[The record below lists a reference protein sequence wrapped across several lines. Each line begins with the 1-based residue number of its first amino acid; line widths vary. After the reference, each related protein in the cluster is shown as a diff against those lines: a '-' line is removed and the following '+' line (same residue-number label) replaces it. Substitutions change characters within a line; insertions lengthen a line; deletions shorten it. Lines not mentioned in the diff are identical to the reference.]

1 MYFCKSLSLIA
12 LSFLSC
18 SPLALANDQSV
29 ILGKLPSNS
38 EMVVYTPDINELVAE
53 IAVYAGKFEADA
65 DDISL
70 ANLCKKLAEQWQL
83 GQELVLDE
91 SKPAALAFTS
101 LMAAD
106 KSWLLYLPVKDKQ
119 AFLDGIPAEK
129 KLESGV
135 YRFTD
140 MSYMTSVEDYLLFGA
155 NEFNLNTAIKG
166 NVGFETLASTL
177 SDMEQSDITIYAD
190 LTNVMNVGR
199 LMVPAALMN
208 VPDLQS
214 NPDLASRVQKMIMAG
229 TEINRISWSIDFQEA
244 GIVTH
249 SNISVLSGGELARHI
264 KDYNKL
270 NFSDMASLPDGEMTY
285 VSGISVSPEMVK
297 CYFNSVFDLAAVAAP
312 HYRTPE
318 MQKCM
323 SNISTLVNTVFDN
336 YGAEMGPVVAA
347 NYLAAKEGLSPDKRV
362 MSVSATDIKPEVIDS
377 IWKVFVESD
386 LSPMVNIRSVE
397 FEAGVIGDCPYST
410 IFYTLNQPVAENS
423 YLNTDLDVYF
433 GRTVDNLMVQA
444 LDKDAFSEV
453 VSLASSEKKLTDSVL
468 YKKATDMLPSSANLY
483 FVADVNNL
491 VDNFIATYNLQAGQ
505 IAEKQPEMALPL
517 AFVGPAINAAES
529 LDGIAGLSVEIN
541 DGFIRYNCFCDQEA
555 IDSVVST
562 VEKMKELS
570 GNNGGPGQG
579 GQDPVSEL

>member
-1 MYFCKSLSLIA
+1 MNFRKSLSLIV
-12 LSFLSC
+12 LSYFSC
-18 SPLALANDQSV
+18 SILAFANDQSV

-38 EMVVYTPDINELVAE
+38 EMVVYTPDVAGLVSE
-53 IAVYAGKFEADA
+53 IAGYAGKFEADTK
-65 DDISL
+65 DISL
-70 ANLCKKLAEQWQL
+70 ANLCKQLTEQWQL

-91 SKPAALAFTS
+91 NRPTALAFTS

-119 AFLDGIPAEK
+119 AFLDGIAADK

-140 MSYMTSVEDYLLFGA
+140 RAYMTEVENYLIFGA

-177 SDMEQSDITIYAD
+177 SDMEKSDITIYAD

-229 TEINRISWSIDFQEA
+229 TEINRISWSLDFQEG

-249 SNISVLSGGELARHI
+249 SNISVLPGGELAKHI
-264 KDYNKL
+264 KEYKKL
-270 NFSDMASLPDGEMTY
+270 NLSDMASLPDGTITY
-285 VSGISVSPEMVK
+285 VSGVSVSPEMVK
-297 CYFNSVFDLAAVAAP
+297 CYFNSVFDLAAIAAP

-336 YGAEMGPVVAA
+336 YSAQMAPVVAA
-347 NYLAAKEGLSPDKRV
+347 NYLASKEELSPDKRV
-362 MSVSATDIKPEVIDS
+362 MSVSATDTKPEVIDS
-377 IWKVFVESD
+377 IWKAFVESD
-386 LSPMVNIRSVE
+386 LNPMINIRSAE
-397 FEAGVIGDCPYST
+397 FEAGIIGDCPYST
-410 IFYTLNQPVAENS
+410 VFYTINQPVAENS
-423 YLNTDLDVYF
+423 YLNTDMDVYF
-433 GRTVDNLMVQA
+433 GRTGDNLMVQA

-453 VSLASSEKKLTDSVL
+453 VSLAGSEKKLADSVL
-468 YKKATDMLPSSANLY
+468 YSKATDMLPSSANLY
-483 FVADVNNL
+483 VVADVNNL
-491 VDNFIATYNLQAGQ
+491 VDNFISTYNLQAGQ
-505 IAEKQPEMALPL
+505 IAEKKPEMALPL

-541 DGFIRYNCFCDQEA
+541 DGYIRYNCFCDHEA
-555 IDSVVST
+555 IDSVVNT
-562 VEKMKELS
+562 VEKMKELN
-570 GNNGGPGQG
+570 GNNAGSGQG
-579 GQDPVSEL
+579 SQGPVSEL